1 MRLKIFIALLCLIVN
16 FIANAQKEIGGITL
30 PTNLKFK
37 ETNLVLNG
45 AGIRKKYWMD
55 MYVGGLYLEKKS
67 NDANSVIEDDKNMAI
82 RIHIVSSLITTKK
95 MMDAVDE
102 GLKKSTNGKQSEF
115 KEEID
120 KFKAVFQPE
129 IKEGDIYDIVYIPSV
144 GTVILKNSKLSVTI
158 KGIKFKKA
166 LFGIWFCSDPA
177 DEDLK
182 KAMLGN

>member
-1 MRLKIFIALLCLIVN
+1 MKKRIFVLILFVPLF
-16 FIANAQKEIGGITL
+16 FIVHAQKEIGGITL

-37 ETNLVLNG
+37 ETNLLLNG
-45 AGIRKKYWMD
+45 AGVREKYWMD

-67 NDANSVIEDDKNMAI
+67 SDANSIIDDDKNMAI

-95 MMDAVDE
+95 MTDAVDE
-102 GLKKSTNGKQSEF
+102 GLKKSTNGKQAEL

-129 IKEGDIYDIVYIPSV
+129 IKEGNIYDIIYIPSI
-144 GTVILKNSKLSVTI
+144 GTVVLKNSKLSTTI
-158 KGIKFKKA
+158 KGLKFKKA
-166 LFGIWFCSDPA
+166 LFGIWFCNDPA
-177 DEDLK
+177 DAELK